1 MLMLNNVN
9 NLKGDKIMIQAYID
23 YWKRSFNY
31 TADVSMKEFLSAFIF
46 NSFTLAVI
54 LLIGIFV
61 PITWENILMDFWYI
75 VIFLMIVPTISLV
88 IRIIRKI
95 LQR

>member
-1 MLMLNNVN
+1 MFNFN
-9 NLKGDKIMIQAYID
+9 NLKGDKIMIQAYMD

-31 TADVSMKEFLSAFIF
+31 TANVSMKEFLSAFIF
-46 NSFTLAVI
+46 NLFILAMI
-54 LLIGIFV
+54 LLVGVFV
-61 PITWENILMDFWYI
+61 PITWENAVMDFWYI
-75 VIFLMIVPTISLV
+75 VMDLMIIPTISLV

>member
-1 MLMLNNVN
+1 
-9 NLKGDKIMIQAYID
+9 MIQAYMD

-31 TADVSMKEFLSAFIF
+31 TANVNMKEFLSAFIF
-46 NSFTLAVI
+46 NLFILAMI
-54 LLIGIFV
+54 LLVGVFV
-61 PITWENILMDFWYI
+61 PITWENAVMDFWYI
-75 VIFLMIVPTISLV
+75 VMDLMIIPTISLV

>member
-1 MLMLNNVN
+1 
-9 NLKGDKIMIQAYID
+9 MIQAYMD

-31 TADVSMKEFLSAFIF
+31 TANVSMKEFLSAFLF
-46 NSFTLAVI
+46 NLFILAMI
-54 LLIGIFV
+54 LLIGVFV
-61 PITWENILMDFWYI
+61 PITWGNVVMDFWYI
-75 VIFLMIVPTISLV
+75 VMDLMIIPTISLV

>member
-1 MLMLNNVN
+1 
-9 NLKGDKIMIQAYID
+9 MIQAYMD

-31 TADVSMKEFLSAFIF
+31 TANVSMKEFLSAFIF
-46 NSFTLAVI
+46 NLFILAMI
-54 LLIGIFV
+54 LLVGVFV
-61 PITWENILMDFWYI
+61 PITWENVVMDFWYI
-75 VIFLMIVPTISLV
+75 VMALMIIPTISLV

>member
-1 MLMLNNVN
+1 
-9 NLKGDKIMIQAYID
+9 MIQAYTD

-31 TADVSMKEFLSAFIF
+31 NANVSMKEFLSAFIF
-46 NSFTLAVI
+46 NLFILAMI
-54 LLIGIFV
+54 LLVGVFV
-61 PITWENILMDFWYI
+61 PITWENAVMDFWYI
-75 VIFLMIVPTISLV
+75 VMDLMIIPTISLV

>member
-1 MLMLNNVN
+1 
-9 NLKGDKIMIQAYID
+9 MIQAYMD

-31 TADVSMKEFLSAFIF
+31 IANVSMKEFLSAFIF
-46 NSFTLAVI
+46 NLFILAMI
-54 LLIGIFV
+54 LLVGVFV
-61 PITWENILMDFWYI
+61 PITWENVVMDFWYI
-75 VIFLMIVPTISLV
+75 VMALMIIPTISLV

>member
-1 MLMLNNVN
+1 
-9 NLKGDKIMIQAYID
+9 MIQAYMD

-31 TADVSMKEFLSAFIF
+31 TANVSMKEFLSAFIF
-46 NSFTLAVI
+46 NLFILAMI
-54 LLIGIFV
+54 LLVGVFV
-61 PITWENILMDFWYI
+61 PITWENVVMDFWYI
-75 VIFLMIVPTISLV
+75 VMDLMIIPTISLV

>member
-1 MLMLNNVN
+1 
-9 NLKGDKIMIQAYID
+9 MIQAYMD

-31 TADVSMKEFLSAFIF
+31 TANVSMKEFLSAFLF
-46 NSFTLAVI
+46 NLFILAMI
-54 LLIGIFV
+54 LLIGVFV
-61 PITWENILMDFWYI
+61 PITWENVVMDFWYI
-75 VIFLMIVPTISLV
+75 VMDLMIIPTISLV